1 MTSKPFYILVDGNSG
16 EYHLFKSHILA
27 VSKAIE
33 LAGMTDDD
41 LNDDTEEELM
51 VGYDLTIQPIML
63 SDDF

>member
-1 MTSKPFYILVDGNSG
+1 MTKPFYLLVDDNQE

-27 VSKAIE
+27 VSKAME

-41 LNDDTEEELM
+41 LNDETEELM
-51 VGYDLTIQPIML
+51 SEHGLTIKPLTL

>member
-1 MTSKPFYILVDGNSG
+1 MTSKPFYLLVDGNRG

-27 VSKAIE
+27 VGKAME
-33 LAGMTDDD
+33 MVGMTDDD

-51 VGYDLTIQPIML
+51 VGYDLMIQPIML